1 MDLAKVIKKE
11 TIKLNME
18 ATTKDEALKELVELL
33 YENNRISDK
42 EAFLKDVYYRESLG
56 TTGIGNYIAI
66 PHGKSKFVNKT
77 SLALGRTKQDIEWE
91 TLDGLPVRFIILFAV
106 TDEDKTSV
114 HVRLLAKVASTLG
127 DDDVC
132 AKLLVAKTNEEIL
145 DIFSAGDQE

>member
-11 TIKLNME
+11 TIKLEME
-18 ATTKDEALKELVELL
+18 ATTKDEALSELVGLL
-33 YENNRISDK
+33 YENNKISDK
-42 EAFLKDVYYRESLG
+42 EAFLEDVRYRESLG

-106 TDEDKTSV
+106 TDEDKISV
-114 HVRLLAKVASTLG
+114 HVRLLAKVASILG
-127 DDDVC
+127 DDDAC

-145 DIFSAGDQE
+145 NIFSAGEEN

>member
-11 TIKLNME
+11 TIKLEME
-18 ATTKDEALKELVELL
+18 ATTKDEALRELVELL
-33 YENNRISDK
+33 FENNKISDK
-42 EAFLKDVYYRESLG
+42 EAFLEDVLYRESLG

-114 HVRLLAKVASTLG
+114 HVKLLAKVASTLG
-127 DDDVC
+127 DDDAC

-145 DIFSAGDQE
+145 NIFSAGEEN

>member
-145 DIFSAGDQE
+145 NIFSAGEEE

>member
-11 TIKLNME
+11 TIKLEME
-18 ATTKDEALKELVELL
+18 VTTKDEALKELVELL
-33 YENNRISDK
+33 YENNKISDK
-42 EAFLKDVYYRESLG
+42 EAFLEDVLYRESLG

-127 DDDVC
+127 DDDAC

-145 DIFSAGDQE
+145 NIFSAGEEN

>member
-11 TIKLNME
+11 TIKLEME

-33 YENNRISDK
+33 YENNKVSDK
-42 EAFLKDVYYRESLG
+42 EAFLKDVLYRESLG

-77 SLALGRTKQDIEWE
+77 SLALGRTKQNIEWE

-127 DDDVC
+127 DDDAC
-132 AKLLVAKTNEEIL
+132 AKLLESKTNEEIL
-145 DIFSAGDQE
+145 NIFSAGEEN

>member
-1 MDLAKVIKKE
+1 MDLAKVIRNE

-33 YENNRISDK
+33 YDNNRISNKD
-42 EAFLKDVYYRESLG
+42 AFLKDVIYRESLG
-56 TTGIGNYIAI
+56 ETGIGNYIAI
-66 PHGKSKFVNKT
+66 PHGKSKYVNKT
-77 SLALGRTKQDIEWE
+77 SLALGRTKKDIEWE

-127 DDDVC
+127 NDDVC

-145 DIFSAGDQE
+145 NIFSAGEEN

>member
-11 TIKLNME
+11 TIKLDME
-18 ATTKDEALKELVELL
+18 ATTKEEALKELVELL
-33 YENNRISDK
+33 YENNKISDK
-42 EAFLKDVYYRESLG
+42 EAFLEDVYYRESLG

-114 HVRLLAKVASTLG
+114 HIRLLAKVASTLG
-127 DDDVC
+127 DDDAC

-145 DIFSAGDQE
+145 NIFSAGEEN

>member
-1 MDLAKVIKKE
+1 MDLAKVIKME
-11 TIKLNME
+11 TIKLDME
-18 ATTKDEALKELVELL
+18 ATTKEEALKELVELL
-33 YENNRISDK
+33 YENNKISDK
-42 EAFLKDVYYRESLG
+42 EAFLEDVRYRESLG

-114 HVRLLAKVASTLG
+114 HIRLLAKVASTLG
-127 DDDVC
+127 DDDAC

>member
-11 TIKLNME
+11 TIKLDME
-18 ATTKDEALKELVELL
+18 ATTKEEALKELVELL
-33 YENNRISDK
+33 YENNKISDK
-42 EAFLKDVYYRESLG
+42 EAFLEDVYYRESLG

-114 HVRLLAKVASTLG
+114 HIRLLAKVASTLG
-127 DDDVC
+127 DDDAC

-145 DIFSAGDQE
+145 DIFSAGDEE

>member
-77 SLALGRTKQDIEWE
+77 SLALGRTKQDIKWE

-145 DIFSAGDQE
+145 NIFSAGEEE

>member
-11 TIKLNME
+11 TIKLEME

-33 YENNRISDK
+33 YENNKISDK
-42 EAFLKDVYYRESLG
+42 EAFLEDVLYRESLG

-127 DDDVC
+127 DDDAC

-145 DIFSAGDQE
+145 NIFSAGEEN

>member
-11 TIKLNME
+11 TIKLEME
-18 ATTKDEALKELVELL
+18 ATTKDEALRELVELL
-33 YENNRISDK
+33 YENDKISDK
-42 EAFLKDVYYRESLG
+42 EAFLEDVYYRESLG

-77 SLALGRTKQDIEWE
+77 SLALGRTKNGIEWE

-127 DDDVC
+127 DDDAC

-145 DIFSAGDQE
+145 NVFSVFEEN

>member
-11 TIKLNME
+11 TIKLEME
-18 ATTKDEALKELVELL
+18 ATTKDEALRELVELL
-33 YENNRISDK
+33 FENNKISDK
-42 EAFLKDVYYRESLG
+42 EAFLEDVLYRESLG

-127 DDDVC
+127 DDDAC

-145 DIFSAGDQE
+145 NIFSAGEEN

>member
-11 TIKLNME
+11 TIKLDME
-18 ATTKDEALKELVELL
+18 ATTKEEALKELVELL
-33 YENNRISDK
+33 YENNKISDK
-42 EAFLKDVYYRESLG
+42 EAFLEDVRYRESLG

-127 DDDVC
+127 DDDAC

-145 DIFSAGDQE
+145 DIFSASDEE